1 MRAYIIKTMK
11 IKLII
16 VAFILMAFTAEN
28 VLTQFGISAETA
40 NNYLF
45 KAVSTDYVQFDK
57 ELIDKARSLPVSARV
72 SCARLLVNLLREYTQ
87 SEAFINSY
95 KKYRRERLAGKS
107 HGFRLPRPSDLVN
120 KTIDKV
126 SNDGSAS
133 TALPADPAVLVRKR
147 LKEFLEDSAT
157 VNFDAKLNGGVFT
170 DPVYECKDQKWKM
183 YYRAGKPVIEAAQDE
198 IRKWL
203 DRVGD

>member
-1 MRAYIIKTMK
+1 
-11 IKLII
+11 
-16 VAFILMAFTAEN
+16 
-28 VLTQFGISAETA
+28 
-40 NNYLF
+40 
-45 KAVSTDYVQFDK
+45 
-57 ELIDKARSLPVSARV
+57 V
-72 SCARLLVNLLREYTQ
+72 SCTRLLVNLLREYTQ
-87 SEAFINSY
+87 SETFINSY

-107 HGFRLPRPSDLVN
+107 HGFRLPRPSDLVS
-120 KTIDKV
+120 KVIDKV

-133 TALPADPAVLVRKR
+133 TALPADPAVLVRNR

-170 DPVYECKDQKWKM
+170 DPVYESKDQKWKM

-198 IRKWL
+198 IKKWL

>member
-1 MRAYIIKTMK
+1 MKT
-11 IKLII
+11 KLII
-16 VAFILMAFTAEN
+16 VAFILMAFNVEN
-28 VLTQFGISAETA
+28 VLTQFGVSSETA

-45 KAVSTDYVQFDK
+45 RAVSTDYVQFDK
-57 ELIDKARSLPVSARV
+57 ELVDRARALPVGVRV
-72 SCARLLVNLLREYTQ
+72 SCTRLLVNLLREYTQ
-87 SEAFINSY
+87 SETFINSY

-120 KTIDKV
+120 KVIDKV

-133 TALPADPAVLVRKR
+133 TALPADPAVLVRNR

-170 DPVYECKDQKWKM
+170 DPVYESKDQKWKM

-198 IRKWL
+198 IKKWL

>member
-1 MRAYIIKTMK
+1 MKT
-11 IKLII
+11 KLII
-16 VAFILMAFTAEN
+16 VAFILMAFNVEN
-28 VLTQFGISAETA
+28 VLTQFGISSETA

-45 KAVSTDYVQFDK
+45 RAVSTDYVQFDK
-57 ELIDKARSLPVSARV
+57 ELVYRARSLPVGVRV

-87 SEAFINSY
+87 SETFINSY

-107 HGFRLPRPSDLVN
+107 HGFRLPSPSDLVN
-120 KTIDKV
+120 KVIDKV

-133 TALPADPAVLVRKR
+133 TALPADPVVLVRNR

-170 DPVYECKDQKWKM
+170 DPVYESKNQKWKM

-198 IRKWL
+198 IKKWL
-203 DRVGD
+203 DRVGG